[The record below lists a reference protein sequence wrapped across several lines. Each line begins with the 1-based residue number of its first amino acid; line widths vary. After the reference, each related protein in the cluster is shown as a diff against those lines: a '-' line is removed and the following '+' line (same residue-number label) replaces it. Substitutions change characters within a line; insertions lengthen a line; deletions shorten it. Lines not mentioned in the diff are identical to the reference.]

1 MSTEILRRTGYS
13 ARAPREAL
21 PSPSLAGRATP
32 AEVAVSTARKLGSL
46 WASLARGRFGE
57 ERLIRFQERRLRD
70 VLADAERHVPL
81 YRDKFAKH
89 GIRAADFRALPDL
102 GRFPIVEKDDV
113 RDRFP
118 EGCTR
123 EGTDLA
129 RCRIQ
134 QTSGSS
140 GRCMEIALSL
150 RCDDARNIFSQRIYG
165 WQGFRWHNRV
175 AYLFPYRLPFEN
187 NLAIYRNVWIDGRK
201 EPEAVLDEI
210 ERVRPVLI
218 AATPSDVLDL
228 LDGVGR
234 DRDLLR
240 LGLTALCLHSEPI
253 SDDERAHLAMRF
265 GCRVR
270 TNYYCNEVWAIAA
283 ECEHG
288 SMHQFMD
295 SVVLE
300 LVDDTGAPVPDGE
313 PGHVIVT
320 GLHNRVQPFI
330 RYRLGDVAI
339 RRDARGCPCG
349 RSFPVLERVEG
360 RDDDVFVHPDG
371 RRIHPSKITVAVKSP
386 CFEHPGRQVFRD
398 YQVVQDALDHVTV
411 RVVPGRDRDPF
422 PDCAR
427 RGAANLERALAPGVR
442 VRLEVLDRL
451 EGGPGGKRK
460 IFARAD
466 LARAEHEK
474 EGAR

>member
-1 MSTEILRRTGYS
+1 MSTETVRRSGYA
-13 ARAPREAL
+13 ARAPREAAA
-21 PSPSLAGRATP
+21 SPSLARRASP
-32 AEVAVSTARKLGSL
+32 AAIALSTARKLASL
-46 WASLARGRFGE
+46 WASLARGRWSE
-57 ERLIRFQERRLRD
+57 ERLVRYQERQLHR

-81 YRDKFAKH
+81 YREKYARA
-89 GIRAADFRALPDL
+89 GVRAADFRALPDL
-102 GRFPIVEKDDV
+102 ARFPIVEKDEV

-118 EGCTR
+118 EACTR

-129 RCRIQ
+129 HCRIQ

-165 WQGFRWHNRV
+165 WQGFRFHNRV

-187 NLAIYRNVWIDGRK
+187 NLAIYRNVWIDARR
-201 EPEAVLDEI
+201 EPDAVLDEI
-210 ERVRPVLI
+210 ERVRPVLL

-228 LDGVGR
+228 LDGAP
-234 DRDLLR
+234 DRDLAR

-253 SDDERAHLAMRF
+253 SDDECAHLAARF

-288 SMHQFMD
+288 AMHQFMD

-300 LVDDTGAPVPDGE
+300 LVDDTGRAVPDGE

-330 RYRLGDVAI
+330 RYRLGDVAV
-339 RRDARGCPCG
+339 RRNARGCACG
-349 RSFPVLERVEG
+349 RAFPVLERVEG

-398 YQVVQDALDHVTV
+398 YQVTQDAPDRVTV
-411 RVVPGRDRDPF
+411 RVVPGRDREPF

-427 RGAANLERALAPGVR
+427 RGAANLERVLAPGVR
-442 VRLEVLDRL
+442 VRLEVHDRL
-451 EGGPGGKRK
+451 DGGPGGKRK

-466 LARAEHEK
+466 AARAGDDEED
-474 EGAR
+474 AC

>member
-1 MSTEILRRTGYS
+1 MNDEVLRRGGYA

-21 PSPSLAGRATP
+21 PFPSLARRASP
-32 AEVAVSTARKLGSL
+32 AEGAASTARKLGSR
-46 WASLARGRFGE
+46 WASLARGRWSE
-57 ERLIRFQERRLRD
+57 ERLIRFQEGRLRRL
-70 VLADAERHVPL
+70 LADAEQNVPL
-81 YRDKFAKH
+81 YREKFARA
-89 GIRAADFRALPDL
+89 GVRAADFRALPDL
-102 GRFPIVEKDDV
+102 GRFPIVEKDEI

-187 NLAIYRNVWIDGRK
+187 NLAIYRNVWIDARRDAD
-201 EPEAVLDEI
+201 AVLDEI
-210 ERVRPVLI
+210 ARVRPVLL

-228 LDGVGR
+228 LDGVPAGR
-234 DRDLLR
+234 DLTR

-288 SMHQFMD
+288 RLHEFTD

-300 LVDDTGAPVPDGE
+300 LLDETGRAVPNGE
-313 PGHVIVT
+313 PGHVVVT

-330 RYRLGDVAI
+330 RYRLGDLAV
-339 RRDARGCPCG
+339 RRDARDCPCG
-349 RSFPVLERVEG
+349 RSFPVLERIEG

-386 CFEHPGRQVFRD
+386 CFDHPGRQVFRD
-398 YQVVQDALDHVTV
+398 YQVVQDAKDRVTV
-411 RVVPGRDRDPF
+411 RVVPGRDRGPF

-442 VRLEVLDRL
+442 VRLEVCDRL
-451 EGGPGGKRK
+451 DGGPGGKRK
-460 IFARAD
+460 LFARAD
-466 LARAEHEK
+466 FARAHHER
-474 EGAR
+474 EDAC